1 MAKAKSQKSLDKWTG
16 QEWEYAG
23 KEKKSVYLPKKKIE
37 RLKSTGSGRT
47 KLASASK
54 KKRQATKKGEQH
66 SRHGLASGTGGVDET
81 LMKNMRMK
89 SG

>member
-23 KEKKSVYLPKKKIE
+23 KEKKSVYLPKKKVE
-37 RLKSTGSGRT
+37 RLKSTSSGRS
-47 KLASASK
+47 KLASANK
-54 KKRQATKKGEQH
+54 KKRRATKKGEQY
-66 SRHGLASGTGGVDET
+66 SRHGLASGTSGADEV

-89 SG
+89 RG